1 MATDPLKKC
10 LSAPRALFSVSIE
23 ERERNLIGF
32 EPLSLA
38 TIRPGFAN
46 SDFATHGEN
55 DSFVLIESRL
65 TENDFQSARKEVLLV
80 YRDFCDV
87 FEGKYLPRTEGRLQS
102 YQLLRMRSP
111 LVFLRRSFS
120 VLVDARRVGV
130 LNLAG
135 NSKGFTT
142 KASTFL
148 AAKSG
153 ISG

>member
-1 MATDPLKKC
+1 
-10 LSAPRALFSVSIE
+10 LFSVSIE
-23 ERERNLIGF
+23 ERERNLICF

-87 FEGKYLPRTEGRLQS
+87 FEGENLPRTEGRLQS
-102 YQLLRMRSP
+102 YQLLRN
-111 LVFLRRSFS
+111 
-120 VLVDARRVGV
+120 A
-130 LNLAG
+130 
-135 NSKGFTT
+135 
-142 KASTFL
+142 L
-148 AAKSG
+148 AAYVSAALLLRSSRREEGWRLKPG
-153 ISG
+153 RK

>member
-1 MATDPLKKC
+1 
-10 LSAPRALFSVSIE
+10 LFSVSIE

-87 FEGKYLPRTEGRLQS
+87 FEGENLPRTEGRLQS
-102 YQLLRMRSP
+102 YQLLRN
-111 LVFLRRSFS
+111 
-120 VLVDARRVGV
+120 A
-130 LNLAG
+130 
-135 NSKGFTT
+135 
-142 KASTFL
+142 L
-148 AAKSG
+148 AAYVSAALLLRSSRREEGWRLKPG
-153 ISG
+153 RK